1 MRVHGQLMYVKGINL
16 NVVVEGIGD
25 LVFLLTTTQGPR

>member
-25 LVFLLTTTQGPR
+25 PVFPLTTTQESR